1 MSMQMK
7 AEILVVDDT
16 LANLEV
22 VSDVLSPA
30 GYRVSIATN
39 GERALKQLQNQ
50 LPDLILLDIQ
60 MPGMSGFQ
68 TCEKIKLDQK
78 LSAIPIIFLTA
89 LSDTESIA
97 QGFSL
102 GAVDYVTK
110 PFREAELLARVQMH
124 LSLRTLTAQLEA
136 QVESRTAEL
145 QTALGELE
153 KSQLQLIQNEKMTA
167 LGGLVAGVAHEIN
180 NPVGCILGNVGATRA
195 YISDLLGLLDLYAK
209 ELPNPSAQLAE
220 ELEDADLD
228 YVREDLPKL
237 IRAMEDSGDRI
248 KSISKSL
255 RTFSRSDTEN
265 KQPFDFKEGIEST
278 ILILRH
284 RLKANEQR
292 PAIEVT
298 TNYGDIPAVNC
309 FPGQL
314 NQVFMN
320 ILANAIDMFDEIAQ
334 QRSFAA
340 LKESPQKI
348 TIQTEKLA
356 EQNAIEIRISDNGK
370 GMPDEVKSRIF
381 DHLFTTKG
389 VGKGT
394 GLGMAIAQQI
404 IVKKHGGSLSVQ
416 SELGQGSE
424 FCIQLP
430 LTFAQ

>member
-1 MSMQMK
+1 MQMK